1 MCRCVEEGNGKMKPY
16 MLRSLCRRL
25 SRACMNAPES
35 RVELV
40 AEHVDGLVSCFVGC
54 EEKFWVCRDLIMPLE
69 YGARPISRKKV
80 NIWICQDDMERNI

>member
-16 MLRSLCRRL
+16 LLRSLCRRL

-40 AEHVDGLVSCFVGC
+40 AEHVDGLVSSPRI
-54 EEKFWVCRDLIMPLE
+54 EEESEYLDMP
-69 YGARPISRKKV
+69 R
-80 NIWICQDDMERNI
+80 